1 MDSELRAGTL
11 FAVFD
16 GKVKY
21 LCDCLLD
28 VNSDLMNL
36 SVRVVHPQE
45 IRIENEVGTLN
56 EILVDISGF
65 KIGMPVSG
73 LPMRLNHDGLFT
85 VHFSA

>member
-65 KIGMPVSG
+65 KIGMPVYG
-73 LPMRLNHDGLFT
+73 LPMRLDKNTDFNI
-85 VHFSA
+85 HFNV